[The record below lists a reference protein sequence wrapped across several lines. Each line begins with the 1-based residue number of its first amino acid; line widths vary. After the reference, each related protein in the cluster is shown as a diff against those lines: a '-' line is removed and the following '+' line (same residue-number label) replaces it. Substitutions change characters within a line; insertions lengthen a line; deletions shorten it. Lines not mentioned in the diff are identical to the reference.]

1 MLFKH
6 HPEPFTFHLPP
17 KDIPYFKTS
26 DGERSAQTNSEG
38 VCHKAQML

>member
-17 KDIPYFKTS
+17 NDIPYFKTS
-26 DGERSAQTNSEG
+26 DGEQSAQTNSEG
-38 VCHKAQML
+38 FCHKAQML